1 MRSRTRS
8 VTRSEVDSHTPPG
21 PGPDIRGRV
30 QDAPAQAAGSAREG
44 AWPALRVAGASVA
57 IGGAR
62 ILSDVSF
69 QASAGE
75 VVALIGPNGAGK
87 STLLSVVTG
96 DQATT
101 AGSVEIAGRPLA
113 DWSLKELGRRRA
125 VLLQQNGVFFPFT
138 VREVVQMGRAPW
150 QGTPRDAD
158 DDRVVEESI
167 ALTETTR
174 FSERPLPS
182 LSGGERARAALAR
195 ILAQETGILLLDEP
209 TAALDLRHQ
218 EDVLSI
224 ARDRAR
230 AGDCVVVVLHDLSLA
245 AAYADRIVLL
255 SGGRVVADGA
265 PDDVLTSDLLS
276 DVYELPVEVMRHP
289 VTGSAIILPL
299 RRDAAEPAATP
310 AVAPAPAV
318 TPARGDS
325 AEATPSAAAAT
336 APATAATATATATA
350 TADHLAK
357 ENR

>member
-8 VTRSEVDSHTPPG
+8 VDRGRVGSRGETRGAAPLGLSR
-21 PGPDIRGRV
+21 DIRGRL
-30 QDAPAQAAGSAREG
+30 QDAPPHAAGSAREG
-44 AWPALRVAGASVA
+44 TGPALRVAGASVA

-96 DQATT
+96 DQATST
-101 AGSVEIAGRPLA
+101 GSVEIAGRPLA

-255 SGGRVVADGA
+255 SHGRVVADGA
-265 PDDVLTSDLLS
+265 PDHVLTSDLLS

-299 RRDAAEPAATP
+299 RRDAAGAGAAPTSATNA
-310 AVAPAPAV
+310 AVAA
-318 TPARGDS
+318 S
-325 AEATPSAAAAT
+325 
-336 APATAATATATATA
+336 ATAAPDTAAE
-350 TADHLAK
+350 DLAK

>member
-1 MRSRTRS
+1 M
-8 VTRSEVDSHTPPG
+8 
-21 PGPDIRGRV
+21 
-30 QDAPAQAAGSAREG
+30 AGEA
-44 AWPALRVAGASVA
+44 ALRVRGASVE

-69 QASAGE
+69 DAAPGE

-96 DQATT
+96 DQAVT
-101 AGSVEIAGRPLA
+101 AGTIEIAGRPLA
-113 DWSLKELGRRRA
+113 DWSLRELGRRRA

-138 VREVVQMGRAPW
+138 VREVVEMGRAPW

-174 FSERPLPS
+174 FRDRPLPS
-182 LSGGERARAALAR
+182 LSGGERARASLAR

-218 EDVLSI
+218 EDVLRI

-245 AAYADRIVLL
+245 AAYADRIVLI

-265 PDDVLTSDLLS
+265 PDAVLTPDRLAA
-276 DVYELPVEVMRHP
+276 VYELDVDVIRHP
-289 VTGSAIILPL
+289 VTGTAVVLP
-299 RRDAAEPAATP
+299 RR
-310 AVAPAPAV
+310 
-318 TPARGDS
+318 
-325 AEATPSAAAAT
+325 
-336 APATAATATATATA
+336 APATPPTESPRRAATTATIPSDSGDSMPASTLEE
-350 TADHLAK
+350 TT
-357 ENR
+357 